1 MLCFLPR
8 QSDRERAP
16 FYASAMRQSDKDRVR
31 PPLHMLASLGAHCL
45 IMPAYAWCS
54 VSFFSVHFATLT
66 PLADSDI
73 RGFFHIVT
81 ELDYPRRRLL
91 LVHLLCSVPCVAPSA
106 FFMTTFLDGLCSW
119 CHGQFTTCVCCIFS
133 RIFFCCSRIRARSLV
148 HHGIC
153 WRLLALCANRCMLVV
168 ICLPFS
174 PLVFCANRCMLVVV
188 CLSFSL
194 VSYLSA
200 LDYLFYLP
208 LSCLLHRDWCLFCSS
223 CSAVKGR
230 AMSSFSFPP
239 FLKDGG

>member
-133 RIFFCCSRIRARSLV
+133 RIFFCCSRIRARSLFIMAFV
-148 HHGIC
+148 GVYL
-153 WRLLALCANRCMLVV
+153 RFVPTGA
-168 ICLPFS
+168 
-174 PLVFCANRCMLVVV
+174 
-188 CLSFSL
+188 CLSSFACRSRHL
-194 VSYLSA
+194 CFVPTGACLSSFACRSRWCLIFQRLTICFTFHFRARCVETGVYSA
-200 LDYLFYLP
+200 L
-208 LSCLLHRDWCLFCSS
+208 
-223 CSAVKGR
+223 R
-230 AMSSFSFPP
+230 AQR
-239 FLKDGG
+239 